1 MNHAMRAT
9 LLILVALL
17 SIATLLPTTAQ
28 AQTRT
33 NNTTGCQGNT
43 VNYNPANGEDIVVPK
58 GFKVERFSKQDLYF
72 PTGIAFLGSKGD
84 FKVLVLESGHG
95 LPSRCNDREDPAYGG
110 GFSPANPFT
119 PDILVLDKN
128 GNKIAGTF
136 AKPKGPGNG
145 LQADGPAI
153 DIGF

>member
-58 GFKVERFSKQDLYF
+58 GFKVERFSKQDLNF
-72 PTGIAFLGSKGD
+72 PTGIAFLGSKSD
-84 FKVLVLESGHG
+84 FKVLMLESGHG